1 MVVVAGMMSAVVV
14 PGGAE
19 VITVVTSRRAGA
31 GVEVVVLGVEEEG
44 VETEEEVVTSEGCRT
59 LGGVGGAG
67 GALLRHPL
75 GHLGGGMPR
84 RTGGDHLGF
93 FTQLLYLCLCF
104 RFAELALK
112 LVWYDMILT
121 VLYLC
126 SYDRKAEFFL
136 INLVNLSWT
145 GSVSGRGGPA

>member
-31 GVEVVVLGVEEEG
+31 GVEVVVLGVEEG

-59 LGGVGGAG
+59 QGGVGGAG
-67 GALLRHPL
+67 GALLRHHL

-84 RTGGDHLGF
+84 RTGGDYLGF

-126 SYDRKAEFFL
+126 SYDRRAEFFL

-145 GSVSGRGGPA
+145 GSVSGRGGLA